1 MLQIEV
7 IIACSQLMTQ
17 NLRQNGGDDTDWVR
31 ARLQTR
37 TTWVTPHRR
46 TSREAGCEKWSTGI
60 SYLPSCNS
68 MHNM

>member
-7 IIACSQLMTQ
+7 IIACSRLMTQ

-37 TTWVTPHRR
+37 TT
-46 TSREAGCEKWSTGI
+46 
-60 SYLPSCNS
+60 
-68 MHNM
+68 